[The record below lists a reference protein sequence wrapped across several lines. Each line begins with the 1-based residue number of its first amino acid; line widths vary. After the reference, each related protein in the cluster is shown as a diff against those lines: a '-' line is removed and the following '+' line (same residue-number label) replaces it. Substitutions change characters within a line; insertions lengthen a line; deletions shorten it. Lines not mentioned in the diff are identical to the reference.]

1 MNLVQKLFNK
11 AYTGF
16 IPFQKATHMNPDATK
31 IILELDERWNEAYRQ
46 KNVSELE
53 TILADDWI
61 AFTAQGTVTKT
72 QILEAVPNN
81 PEATLE
87 FTRLELR
94 IYGETAITRGRLQI
108 STTSET
114 RAQSFMRVYAKRSKQ
129 WQAVAVQVVL
139 ESIGGD

>member
-1 MNLVQKLFNK
+1 MNQEAIK
-11 AYTGF
+11 
-16 IPFQKATHMNPDATK
+16 K

-53 TILADDWI
+53 AVLADDWI
-61 AFTAQGTVTKT
+61 AFTTQGTVTKT
-72 QILEAVPNN
+72 QILEGVPNN

-87 FTRLELR
+87 FTRFE
-94 IYGETAITRGRLQI
+94 ICIFGETAVTRGYLRAV
-108 STTSET
+108 TTTET
-114 RAQSFMRVYAKRSKQ
+114 RAQSFMRVYAKRSGQ